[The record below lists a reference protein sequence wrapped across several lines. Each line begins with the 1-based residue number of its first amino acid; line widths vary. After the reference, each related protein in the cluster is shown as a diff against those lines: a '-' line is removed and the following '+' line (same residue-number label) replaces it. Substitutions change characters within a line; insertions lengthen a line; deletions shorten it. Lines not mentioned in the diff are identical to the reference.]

1 MIHLRNL
8 TGFMSISL
16 LNPVCSETDTT
27 SARRGAS
34 LRENGPLS
42 ETRSRFCTVRKQGDV
57 GMGTLDPE
65 IEEAL
70 CIWVELVAHG
80 SSCG

>member
-8 TGFMSISL
+8 AGIISL
-16 LNPVCSETDTT
+16 LNPVVCSETDTT